1 VGPAFAMTLAG
12 LLTCVAQHIRVN
24 IEFDGDYTVTHAH
37 STYKYEPE
45 RLPSSKI
52 TFKLN
57 DLNADEK
64 RNLIFQLHVPKVKE
78 KSSSQNRHRE
88 QQQSVQNNV
97 IGKLIMSFSHRSII
111 LH

>member
-1 VGPAFAMTLAG
+1 MGPAFAMTLAG
-12 LLTCVAQHIRVN
+12 LLTCVAQNIRVN
-24 IEFDGDYTVTHAH
+24 IEFNDDYKVTHAH

-64 RNLIFQLHVPKVKE
+64 RNLIFQLHVPKVKD
-78 KSSSQNRHRE
+78 KSSPQNQYQHRK
-88 QQQSVQNNV
+88 QQQTVPNHV
-97 IGKLIMSFSHRSII
+97 IGDLIMP
-111 LH
+111 L